1 MKTKLEQVWGALEGR
16 PGQSLQPEEQGT
28 WAGRPR
34 LRDLGCCTLEKR
46 RENVVEGVWGSRKE
60 GGNDLLLLR
69 EKKKH
74 SWTAWGGWKGHGLWS
89 HALAQPFSLHLRPP
103 L

>member
-1 MKTKLEQVWGALEGR
+1 M
-16 PGQSLQPEEQGT
+16 
-28 WAGRPR
+28 
-34 LRDLGCCTLEKR
+34 
-46 RENVVEGVWGSRKE
+46 VEGVWGSRKE